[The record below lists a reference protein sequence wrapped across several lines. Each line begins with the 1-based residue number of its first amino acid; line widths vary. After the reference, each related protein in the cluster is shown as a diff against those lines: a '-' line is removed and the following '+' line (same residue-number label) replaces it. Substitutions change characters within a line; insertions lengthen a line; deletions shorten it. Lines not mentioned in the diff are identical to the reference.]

1 VVTSWSTHME
11 CECDSLVISVNF
23 YLLQYPDTPISSS
36 LFPMSRHPVVHH
48 IFNFHHVSRFL
59 LQGCFDDLP
68 RSYWILR
75 RRRFIGR
82 RKAISFTVGNSTTVV
97 SSSVSS
103 DSLTFKQT
111 SLINSSRNSRFFF
124 VKDLCRHHLSS
135 STLQFWYQIS

>member
-1 VVTSWSTHME
+1 ME

-23 YLLQYPDTPISSS
+23 YLLQYPDTSISSS
-36 LFPMSRHPVVHH
+36 LFPMFRRPVVHH

-59 LQGCFDDLP
+59 LQGCFDLP

-82 RKAISFTVGNSTTVV
+82 RKAISFTVGYSATIV

-111 SLINSSRNSRFFF
+111 LLINSSRNSRF
-124 VKDLCRHHLSS
+124 SS
-135 STLQFWYQIS
+135 SKICVDIIFLHPLYNFDIEIS